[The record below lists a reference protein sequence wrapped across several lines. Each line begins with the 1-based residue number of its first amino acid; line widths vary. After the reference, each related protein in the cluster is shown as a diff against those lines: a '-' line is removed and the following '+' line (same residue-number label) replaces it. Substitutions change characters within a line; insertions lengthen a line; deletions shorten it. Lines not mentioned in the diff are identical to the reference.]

1 MDLWQLPTVWEHEG
15 EIYPHRTD
23 YREMLKLMAIFNDTQ
38 KPLHY
43 RWLMA
48 LSYFYRTPIPRKAE
62 EAAFA
67 YLSDFLSCGQPG
79 SSGQKLMDWQ
89 VDAPEILSGVN
100 AAAGTEVRSLPYLH
114 WWSFLSYFHSIGEGR
129 LSQLVAIRYKLSR
142 GQKLESYEQE
152 FYRQNKDKIRLRAPE
167 SPADTAHRKSL
178 EALLN

>member
-1 MDLWQLPTVWEHEG
+1 MDLWQLPTAWEVRG
-15 EIYPHRTD
+15 KGYPHRTD
-23 YREMLKLMAIFNDTQ
+23 FREMLKLICLLNDPGR
-38 KPLHY
+38 PLHY

-48 LSYFYRTPIPRKAE
+48 ISYFYQAPIPRQLE
-62 EAAFA
+62 EEAFA

-79 SSGQKLMDWQ
+79 SNGVKLMDWQ
-89 VDAPEILSGVN
+89 QDAPEILSGVN

-152 FYRQNKDKIRLRAPE
+152 FYRQNKGKICLRAPE
-167 SPADTAHRKSL
+167 SPDDTAHRQAL